1 MSQDRLTA
9 LRLLS
14 YCWLTVMLPP
24 NTLAFNVVYNKEPSS
39 SSSFQSSPFYQT
51 GSRKFGGY
59 RIVPRACKDETHPYK
74 NDVSITTPTG
84 TGTGTGVC
92 MFNYECTQ
100 LGGSVVGSCVD
111 VFLFGACCRL
121 PAGVKLPSAI
131 EQSASTATAATTS
144 TPGTHYNDLPPLSFQ
159 QPVADTILMHRNGS
173 AVQNTYRPDDLFG
186 NFTALMQAHRDRLP
200 PAADMTDV
208 VQQYTTDGGYHQ
220 YNHHQHRPPPFAGNK
235 ITSKVD
241 YGDVATVKLQTSQS
255 PPYSSS
261 SSPVSK
267 STDSVPNIRKTTP
280 SAATVQATTSKQG
293 YGGAHHNHHK
303 HQHPSAADDYYDNMV
318 LIPTL
323 TVNDPNVKEN
333 NSIHHIL
340 SILNYTP
347 PTPDRHHVDPMD
359 ASPSYVVHQM
369 QSSSPPPTPPP
380 ALYTWGS
387 IDGDSKSPG
396 YGASTFPVTRP
407 SSTIHS
413 STTAQ
418 QHYDRPTNY
427 YGSTPSTTTTTS
439 SHHLPGPHF
448 HVLSTTTTPK
458 PLEPVAPTVIVL
470 SPANDSKN
478 PNKYT
483 TPSSSLYTA
492 SSSSYRPPPSSH
504 VKPSQSII
512 VTGKPSVSAAYTTT
526 ATYHHP
532 QHQHQQDAA
541 FVPVSSTTMAD
552 KYYNANYQPTTSA
565 LHTSAKPLVS
575 TNYGHRPASTTTT
588 TTTTTGIPPTLSS
601 ALHHD
606 GSNNNVFT
614 TVITSVN
621 HQYHKY
627 QPTATGNGGS
637 SSYST
642 AKPVVND
649 GGTVA
654 VLSSSGGYRP
664 SSTVDDDYPTP
675 VVTPATQV
683 FITASDV
690 HHLQQH
696 HIQQQLHHHLQ
707 HHTSSS
713 SYPVTHGS
721 TSDDDVGAVPFNS
734 TDTFAFPPVRDPNVN
749 LTAATQ
755 QEKPDV
761 TVVDSAG
768 DYDADS
774 EPNPQLT
781 VDDNLDDKVHLFV
794 EKVVQSLQG
803 NFEDLEKV
811 LLSGDPSSSNVT
823 IGNDDPAGW
832 PTKKPAY
839 ATPTAAT
846 PTKKP
851 SKPAAVK
858 PTKPPTQPVKW
869 TSTTTYR
876 PTPISSLLDAA
887 PYLELTTVSRPTKYP
902 TLLTPVQLFQPTT
915 YATDNKRPTK
925 LPIKQTPSTTV
936 VLDTLNVEHDHHT
949 TAEPDYRK
957 TCGVRPLVRKSGRI
971 VGGTGST
978 FGEWPWQVLVREA
991 TWLGL
996 FTKNKCG
1003 GVLITQR
1010 HVITAAHCQPGFLA
1024 NLVAVFGEYDISGEV
1039 ESKRSISKNVKRV
1052 IVHRQYDAATFE
1064 NDIALLELESPVSYD
1079 QHIVP
1084 ICMPDD
1090 EDDFTGRMAVVTG
1103 WGRLKYGGGVPS
1115 ILQEVQVPIIE
1126 NQVCQDMFE
1135 TAGHTKSILSSFLCA
1150 GYANGQRDS
1159 CEGDSGGPL
1168 MIEKDNGRW
1177 TLIGTVSHGI
1187 KCAAPY
1193 LPGVYMRTT
1202 YYKPWLQTITGVQ

>member
-1 MSQDRLTA
+1 MTA

-14 YCWLTVMLPP
+14 YCWLTVMLQPS
-24 NTLAFNVVYNKEPSS
+24 TLAFNVVYNKEQSS
-39 SSSFQSSPFYQT
+39 SSSLQSSDFHQT

-59 RIVPRACKDETHPYK
+59 RIVPRACKDDTHPYK
-74 NDVSITTPTG
+74 NDASVTTPTG

-121 PAGVKLPSAI
+121 PAGVKVPAAI
-131 EQSASTATAATTS
+131 EHSASTAPAATAAT
-144 TPGTHYNDLPPLSFQ
+144 PGPHHNDLPPLSFQ

-186 NFTALMQAHRDRLP
+186 NFTAMMQAHRDRLP
-200 PAADMTDV
+200 QASDMTDV

-220 YNHHQHRPPPFAGNK
+220 YNHHQNRPLPFAGNK

-241 YGDVATVKLQTSQS
+241 YGDTATVKLQTSQS
-255 PPYSSS
+255 PPYSSSS

-303 HQHPSAADDYYDNMV
+303 PQHPSAADDYYDNMV

-347 PTPDRHHVDPMD
+347 PSPDRNNVDPMD
-359 ASPSYVVHQM
+359 ASPSYHHM
-369 QSSSPPPTPPP
+369 QSSSPPPSLPP

-407 SSTIHS
+407 SSTIYS
-413 STTAQ
+413 STPAQ
-418 QHYDRPTNY
+418 QHYDWPTSY

-448 HVLSTTTTPK
+448 HVLSTTTTAK
-458 PLEPVAPTVIVL
+458 PLEQVAPTVIVL

-478 PNKYT
+478 PNNKYT
-483 TPSSSLYTA
+483 TPSSTVYTA
-492 SSSSYRPPPSSH
+492 ASYRPPPSSH

-552 KYYNANYQPTTSA
+552 KYYNANYQPTTGI
-565 LHTSAKPLVS
+565 HTSAKPLVS
-575 TNYGHRPASTTTT
+575 TNYGHRPSSTTTT
-588 TTTTTGIPPTLSS
+588 TTTTTTGPPPTLSS
-601 ALHHD
+601 SLHHD
-606 GSNNNVFT
+606 AGTNNNVFT

-627 QPTATGNGGS
+627 QPSAAGNGGS
-637 SSYST
+637 GSHST

-649 GGTVA
+649 GGAVA
-654 VLSSSGGYRP
+654 VLSSGGGYRP
-664 SSTVDDDYPTP
+664 TSTVDDDYPTP

-713 SYPVTHGS
+713 SYPVTSVHGS
-721 TSDDDVGAVPFNS
+721 TADDDVGAVPFNS

-749 LTAATQ
+749 LTAASQ

-768 DYDADS
+768 DYDADA

-811 LLSGDPSSSNVT
+811 LLSGDPSSSNIT

-832 PTKKPAY
+832 PTKKPAT
-839 ATPTAAT
+839 AAPTAAT

-851 SKPAAVK
+851 AKPAAAK
-858 PTKPPTQPVKW
+858 PTKPSPQPVKW

-876 PTPISSLLDAA
+876 PTPIVNSLLDSA

-925 LPIKQTPSTTV
+925 LPVKHTPSTTV
-936 VLDTLNVEHDHHT
+936 VLDTLNVDHDYHT

>member
-14 YCWLTVMLPP
+14 YCWLTVMLLS
-24 NTLAFNVVYNKEPSS
+24 NTLAFNVVYNKEPLS
-39 SSSFQSSPFYQT
+39 SSSFQSSSFYQT

-59 RIVPRACKDETHPYK
+59 RIVPRACKDESHPFK

-84 TGTGTGVC
+84 TGSGTGVC

-121 PAGVKLPSAI
+121 PAGVKVPAAV
-131 EQSASTATAATTS
+131 EQSASTATAATATVATS
-144 TPGTHYNDLPPLSFQ
+144 TPGYHYNDLPPLSFQ
-159 QPVADTILMHRNGS
+159 QPVADTILLHRNGS

-200 PAADMTDV
+200 SAADMTDV
-208 VQQYTTDGGYHQ
+208 VQQQYTTDGGYHQ
-220 YNHHQHRPPPFAGNK
+220 YHHHQHRPPPFADHK

-241 YGDVATVKLQTSQS
+241 YGDAATVKLQTLQS
-255 PPYSSS
+255 YSSSS

-293 YGGAHHNHHK
+293 YGVAHHHNNHK
-303 HQHPSAADDYYDNMV
+303 HQHPSSAADEYYDNMV

-333 NSIHHIL
+333 NSINHIL

-347 PTPDRHHVDPMD
+347 PAPDRHHADPMD
-359 ASPSYVVHQM
+359 ASPSYVVHQV
-369 QSSSPPPTPPP
+369 QSSSSPPTSPQ

-387 IDGDSKSPG
+387 IDGGDSKSPG
-396 YGASTFPVTRP
+396 YGSSTFPVTRP
-407 SSTIHS
+407 SSTS
-413 STTAQ
+413 AQ
-418 QHYDRPTNY
+418 QHYDRPATSY
-427 YGSTPSTTTTTS
+427 YGSTPSTTSTTS

-448 HVLSTTTTPK
+448 HVLSTTTTTAK
-458 PLEPVAPTVIVL
+458 PFEPAAPTVIVL
-470 SPANDSKN
+470 SPANDLKN

-483 TPSSSLYTA
+483 TPASTVYATA
-492 SSSSYRPPPSSH
+492 SSSYRPPPSSH

-532 QHQHQQDAA
+532 QQHHHHQQDVS

-552 KYYNANYQPTTSA
+552 KYYNSNYQPTVGA
-565 LHTSAKPLVS
+565 VHTSAKPLVS
-575 TNYGHRPASTTTT
+575 TNYGHRPSTTTT
-588 TTTTTGIPPTLSS
+588 TVVPPSTVS
-601 ALHHD
+601 
-606 GSNNNVFT
+606 SNNNVFT

-621 HQYHKY
+621 HQYHNKF
-627 QPTATGNGGS
+627 QPTATGSGS
-637 SSYST
+637 SSLYTT

-649 GGTVA
+649 GGAVA
-654 VLSSSGGYRP
+654 VLQSSSGGYKP
-664 SSTVDDDYPTP
+664 LSAVDEDYPTP

-696 HIQQQLHHHLQ
+696 HIQQQIHQHLQ

-713 SYPVTHGS
+713 SYPATAVHGS
-721 TSDDDVGAVPFNS
+721 TADDDPNAVPFNS

-761 TVVDSAG
+761 TVVDAAG
-768 DYDADS
+768 DYDADAD
-774 EPNPQLT
+774 PNPHLT
-781 VDDNLDDKVHLFV
+781 ADDNLDDKVHLFV

-811 LLSGDPSSSNVT
+811 LMSGDPSSSNVT
-823 IGNDDPAGW
+823 VANDDSASW
-832 PTKKPAY
+832 PNKKPAT

-846 PTKKP
+846 TTKKP
-851 SKPAAVK
+851 SKPATAK
-858 PTKPPTQPVKW
+858 PTKPSPQPVKW
-869 TSTTTYR
+869 TSTSTYR
-876 PTPISSLLDAA
+876 PTPIVPLQDSA
-887 PYLELTTVSRPTKYP
+887 PFLEVTTVSRPVKYP

-925 LPIKQTPSTTV
+925 LPVKLTPSTTV
-936 VLDTLNVEHDHHT
+936 VLDTLNVENEHHT

-957 TCGVRPLVRKSGRI
+957 TCGVRPLVRKGGRI

-1064 NDIALLELESPVSYD
+1064 NDIALLELESPVNYD

-1135 TAGHTKSILSSFLCA
+1135 TAGHTKTILSSFLCA

>member
-1 MSQDRLTA
+1 MSQDRFTA

-14 YCWLTVMLPP
+14 YCWLTVMLPS
-24 NTLAFNVVYNKEPSS
+24 NTLAFNVVYNKEPLSS
-39 SSSFQSSPFYQT
+39 SSLQSSAFYQT

-59 RIVPRACKDETHPYK
+59 RIVPRACKDDNHSFK

-121 PAGVKLPSAI
+121 PAGVKVPSAV
-131 EQSASTATAATTS
+131 EQSASTAAAVTS
-144 TPGTHYNDLPPLSFQ
+144 TAPTPGSHYNDLPPLSFQ

-200 PAADMTDV
+200 SASDMADV
-208 VQQYTTDGGYHQ
+208 VQQYTTDGGYH
-220 YNHHQHRPPPFAGNK
+220 HQHQYHHNNHQQPFADNK

-241 YGDVATVKLQTSQS
+241 YGDPASTVKQPSYS
-255 PPYSSS
+255 SSS

-293 YGGAHHNHHK
+293 YMNHHNNHK
-303 HQHPSAADDYYDNMV
+303 HTAADDYYDNMV

-333 NSIHHIL
+333 NSINHIL

-347 PTPDRHHVDPMD
+347 PDKHHADPMD
-359 ASPSYVVHQM
+359 ASPSYQVHQV
-369 QSSSPPPTPPP
+369 QSTSQPPP

-387 IDGDSKSPG
+387 IDHGDSKSPG
-396 YGASTFPVTRP
+396 YGSSTFPVTRP
-407 SSTIHS
+407 SS
-413 STTAQ
+413 STPA
-418 QHYDRPTNY
+418 QHYDRPATNY
-427 YGSTPSTTTTTS
+427 YGSTPSTTSTTS

-448 HVLSTTTTPK
+448 HVLSTTTAK

-470 SPANDSKN
+470 GPANDSKY

-483 TPSSSLYTA
+483 TPSSALHSSSS
-492 SSSSYRPPPSSH
+492 SSSSYRPSPSSH

-532 QHQHQQDAA
+532 QQQQHHQQDVA

-552 KYYNANYQPTTSA
+552 KYYNANYQPTTGGA
-565 LHTSAKPLVS
+565 VHTSAKPLVS
-575 TNYGHRPASTTTT
+575 SNYGHRPSTTTAGPPT
-588 TTTTTGIPPTLSS
+588 TTTVSS

-606 GSNNNVFT
+606 AGNNNNVFT

-621 HQYHKY
+621 HQYHNKF
-627 QPTATGNGGS
+627 QPTATGTGGS
-637 SSYST
+637 SSTYST
-642 AKPVVND
+642 AKPAVND
-649 GGTVA
+649 GGSVA
-654 VLSSSGGYRP
+654 VLQSSGGYRP
-664 SSTVDDDYPTP
+664 SSTAVDDDYPTP
-675 VVTPATQV
+675 VVTPTSQV

-690 HHLQQH
+690 HHLQQ
-696 HIQQQLHHHLQ
+696 IHHHLQ

-713 SYPVTHGS
+713 SYPVTGSVHGP
-721 TSDDDVGAVPFNS
+721 TADDDAAAAIPFNS

-761 TVVDSAG
+761 TVVDAAG
-768 DYDADS
+768 DYDADAD
-774 EPNPQLT
+774 PNPHLT
-781 VDDNLDDKVHLFV
+781 ADDHLDEKVHLFV

-811 LLSGDPSSSNVT
+811 LMSGDQSSSNVT
-823 IGNDDPAGW
+823 ISNDDSPASL
-832 PTKKPAY
+832 PTKKPVTG
-839 ATPTAAT
+839 TPTAAT

-851 SKPAAVK
+851 SKPATTAK
-858 PTKPPTQPVKW
+858 PTKPSPQPVKW
-869 TSTTTYR
+869 TTTSTYR
-876 PTPISSLLDAA
+876 PTPITPPLDSV
-887 PYLELTTVSRPTKYP
+887 PFLEVTTTVSRPVKYP
-902 TLLTPVQLFQPTT
+902 TMLTPVQLFQPTT

-925 LPIKQTPSTTV
+925 LPVKLTPSTTV
-936 VLDTLNVEHDHHT
+936 ILDTLNVEHDHHT

-957 TCGVRPLVRKSGRI
+957 TCGVRPLVRKGGRI

-1064 NDIALLELESPVSYD
+1064 NDIALLELESPVNYD

-1135 TAGHTKSILSSFLCA
+1135 TAGHTKTILSSFLCA

>member
-1 MSQDRLTA
+1 MSQDHLTA

-14 YCWLTVMLPP
+14 YYWLTIIMPS
-24 NTLAFNVVYNKEPSS
+24 NTLTFNVAYNKEPSS
-39 SSSFQSSPFYQT
+39 SSSFQSSAFYQA
-51 GSRKFGGY
+51 SRKFGGY
-59 RIVPRACKDETHPYK
+59 RIVPRACKDALVDTSYK
-74 NDVSITTPTG
+74 NDVETG
-84 TGTGTGVC
+84 SGVC

-100 LGGSVVGSCVD
+100 LGGTVVGSCVD

-121 PAGVKLPSAI
+121 PAGVKVPTVEHSG
-131 EQSASTATAATTS
+131 SATAAAATTTTGRQPPS
-144 TPGTHYNDLPPLSFQ
+144 WSYSEQPPLSFQ
-159 QPVADTILMHRNGS
+159 QPVADTILFHRNGS
-173 AVQNTYRPDDLFG
+173 AVQNTYSPDDMSADLLA
-186 NFTALMQAHRDRLP
+186 NSSAALHANRRP
-200 PAADMTDV
+200 PADMTDV
-208 VQQYTTDGGYHQ
+208 VTEQQYTTSSADGQHYH
-220 YNHHQHRPPPFAGNK
+220 RPPFAGSK

-241 YGDVATVKLQTSQS
+241 YGDGSGGSATTVKQTS
-255 PPYSSS
+255 PWSSWPS

-280 SAATVQATTSKQG
+280 SGTSVQATTSKQG
-293 YGGAHHNHHK
+293 YGGYVH
-303 HQHPSAADDYYDNMV
+303 AAPDDYYDNMV
-318 LIPTL
+318 LVPTL
-323 TVNDPNVKEN
+323 TVQNDPNVKTPVEN

-340 SILNYTP
+340 SILNHTP
-347 PTPDRHHVDPMD
+347 PTDADQHDVLHDRYQDQEHDPMET
-359 ASPSYVVHQM
+359 SPSYQHTSGATPS
-369 QSSSPPPTPPP
+369 QSSSP

-387 IDGDSKSPG
+387 IESDTKSPG
-396 YGASTFPVTRP
+396 YGGSSTFPSTKP
-407 SSTIHS
+407 STAHHS
-413 STTAQ
+413 SPYYTQQTSTTSAG
-418 QHYDRPTNY
+418 Y
-427 YGSTPSTTTTTS
+427 YGSSPTSTSTS
-439 SHHLPGPHF
+439 THHLPGPHF
-448 HVLSTTTTPK
+448 HVLSTTSK
-458 PLEPVAPTVIVL
+458 PAALDSAVPTVIVL
-470 SPANDSKN
+470 SSANDSKY
-478 PNKYT
+478 PNNKFST
-483 TPSSSLYTA
+483 SSL
-492 SSSSYRPPPSSH
+492 SSSYRPTPSSH
-504 VKPSQSII
+504 VKPSQSI
-512 VTGKPSVSAAYTTT
+512 VVSGKPSISAAYT

-532 QHQHQQDAA
+532 VQHHHQQHQEQQNIA
-541 FVPVSSTTMAD
+541 FVPVSSTTLAD
-552 KYYNANYQPTTSA
+552 HYHNTNHHGVV
-565 LHTSAKPLVS
+565 HTSAKPLLS
-575 TNYGHRPASTTTT
+575 TYGSRPPSTTTVL
-588 TTTTTGIPPTLSS
+588 PTFSS
-601 ALHHD
+601 TVHHD
-606 GSNNNVFT
+606 NNVFT

-621 HQYHKY
+621 QQYHNKY
-627 QPTATGNGGS
+627 QPTSTFT
-637 SSYST
+637 T
-642 AKPVVND
+642 AKPVLND
-649 GGTVA
+649 AGTA
-654 VLSSSGGYRP
+654 AILSPSGSYKP
-664 SSTVDDDYPTP
+664 TASAVDDDYPSP

-683 FITASDV
+683 FITASDL
-690 HHLQQH
+690 HHH
-696 HIQQQLHHHLQ
+696 HHHLQ

-713 SYPVTHGS
+713 SYPS
-721 TSDDDVGAVPFNS
+721 TSSSAVAADDDATTLPFNS

-755 QEKPDV
+755 QEKPY
-761 TVVDSAG
+761 VVPGSSGGIGGGGGSGVGGGD
-768 DYDADS
+768 DYDTDAD
-774 EPNPQLT
+774 PNPQLT
-781 VDDNLDDKVHLFV
+781 GDDNLDDKVHLFV

-811 LLSGDPSSSNVT
+811 LLSGDTSSSNVS
-823 IGNDDPAGW
+823 IGTFDDPVPTATGW
-832 PTKKPAY
+832 PNKKPTTAP
-839 ATPTAAT
+839 ATT
-846 PTKKP
+846 TKKP
-851 SKPAAVK
+851 SKPTAGK
-858 PTKPPTQPVKW
+858 PTKPPPNKVTV
-869 TSTTTYR
+869 TSTYK
-876 PTPISSLLDAA
+876 PTPITLPLDAA
-887 PYLELTTVSRPTKYP
+887 PYLELTSTIRPTKIP

-925 LPIKQTPSTTV
+925 QPVKVTQATTV
-936 VLDTLNVEHDHHT
+936 VLDTLNVEHDHT

-957 TCGVRPLVRKSGRI
+957 TCGVRPLVRKNGRI

-1079 QHIVP
+1079 LHIVP

-1090 EDDFTGRMAVVTG
+1090 DDEFTGRMAVVTG

-1135 TAGHTKSILSSFLCA
+1135 TAGHSKTILNSFLCA

>member
-1 MSQDRLTA
+1 
-9 LRLLS
+9 
-14 YCWLTVMLPP
+14 
-24 NTLAFNVVYNKEPSS
+24 
-39 SSSFQSSPFYQT
+39 
-51 GSRKFGGY
+51 
-59 RIVPRACKDETHPYK
+59 
-74 NDVSITTPTG
+74 
-84 TGTGTGVC
+84 

-121 PAGVKLPSAI
+121 PAGVKVPAAI
-131 EQSASTATAATTS
+131 DQSASTVTAATTS
-144 TPGTHYNDLPPLSFQ
+144 TPGPHYNDLLPISFQ

-173 AVQNTYRPDDLFG
+173 AVQNTYRPDDLFA
-186 NFTALMQAHRDRLP
+186 NFTALVQAHRDRLP

-220 YNHHQHRPPPFAGNK
+220 LNHHQHRPASFAGNK

-241 YGDVATVKLQTSQS
+241 YGDAATVKLQTSQS
-255 PPYSSS
+255 LSYSSSS

-267 STDSVPNIRKTTP
+267 STDSVPNNRKTTP
-280 SAATVQATTSKQG
+280 SATTVQATTSKQG
-293 YGGAHHNHHK
+293 YGGTYHNHHK
-303 HQHPSAADDYYDNMV
+303 QQHPSSADDYYDNMV

-333 NSIHHIL
+333 NSINHIL

-347 PTPDRHHVDPMD
+347 PSPDRHQVDPMD
-359 ASPSYVVHQM
+359 ASPPYVVH

-407 SSTIHS
+407 SSTVHS
-413 STTAQ
+413 STPAQ
-418 QHYDRPTNY
+418 QHYDRPTSY

-448 HVLSTTTTPK
+448 HVLSTTTTAK

-478 PNKYT
+478 PSKYT
-483 TPSSSLYTA
+483 TPASTVYTA
-492 SSSSYRPPPSSH
+492 ASYRPPPSSH

-565 LHTSAKPLVS
+565 VHSSAKPLVS
-575 TNYGHRPASTTTT
+575 TNYGHRPSSTTTT
-588 TTTTTGIPPTLSS
+588 TTTGPPPTLSS

-606 GSNNNVFT
+606 TGTNNNVFT

-621 HQYHKY
+621 HQYHNKY
-627 QPTATGNGGS
+627 QPTGTGS
-637 SSYST
+637 HST

-654 VLSSSGGYRP
+654 VLSSSGGYKP

-690 HHLQQH
+690 QHLQQH

-713 SYPVTHGS
+713 SYPVTAVHGS
-721 TSDDDVGAVPFNS
+721 TADDDVGAVPFNS

-761 TVVDSAG
+761 TIVDSAG
-768 DYDADS
+768 DYDADAD
-774 EPNPQLT
+774 PNPQLT

-811 LLSGDPSSSNVT
+811 LLSGDTSSSNVT
-823 IGNDDPAGW
+823 ISNDDPAGW
-832 PTKKPAY
+832 PNKKPAT
-839 ATPTAAT
+839 ATSTAAT

-858 PTKPPTQPVKW
+858 PTKPSPQPVKW

-876 PTPISSLLDAA
+876 PTPISSLLLDSA
-887 PYLELTTVSRPTKYP
+887 PYLELTTRPTKYP

-925 LPIKQTPSTTV
+925 LPVKLTPSTTV

-957 TCGVRPLVRKSGRI
+957 
-971 VGGTGST
+971 ST
-978 FGEWPWQVLVREA
+978 F
-991 TWLGL
+991 
-996 FTKNKCG
+996 
-1003 GVLITQR
+1003 IT
-1010 HVITAAHCQPGFLA
+1010 H
-1024 NLVAVFGEYDISGEV
+1024 S
-1039 ESKRSISKNVKRV
+1039 
-1052 IVHRQYDAATFE
+1052 
-1064 NDIALLELESPVSYD
+1064 
-1079 QHIVP
+1079 
-1084 ICMPDD
+1084 
-1090 EDDFTGRMAVVTG
+1090 
-1103 WGRLKYGGGVPS
+1103 
-1115 ILQEVQVPIIE
+1115 
-1126 NQVCQDMFE
+1126 
-1135 TAGHTKSILSSFLCA
+1135 
-1150 GYANGQRDS
+1150 
-1159 CEGDSGGPL
+1159 
-1168 MIEKDNGRW
+1168 
-1177 TLIGTVSHGI
+1177 LIG
-1187 KCAAPY
+1187 
-1193 LPGVYMRTT
+1193 
-1202 YYKPWLQTITGVQ
+1202 